1 MHPEESPAMV
11 DLTERSEAGELFRLA
26 VESAPHATV
35 IVNHEDRV
43 VMVNQRAE
51 ELFGYPRGE
60 LLGRSAAMLVPG
72 LIRKKRAGST
82 GVVHSDSAPLNAR
95 WELHG

>member
-1 MHPEESPAMV
+1 MV
-11 DLTERSEAGELFRLA
+11 DLTERGEAGELFRLA

-60 LLGRSAAMLVPG
+60 LLGRSASMLVPG
-72 LIRKKRAGST
+72 LVRKKRP
-82 GVVHSDSAPLNAR
+82 VPR
-95 WELHG
+95 

>member
-60 LLGRSAAMLVPG
+60 LLGRS
-72 LIRKKRAGST
+72 RDAGSRT
-82 GVVHSDSAPLNAR
+82 HPEEAR
-95 WELHG
+95 RFHRRCSLR